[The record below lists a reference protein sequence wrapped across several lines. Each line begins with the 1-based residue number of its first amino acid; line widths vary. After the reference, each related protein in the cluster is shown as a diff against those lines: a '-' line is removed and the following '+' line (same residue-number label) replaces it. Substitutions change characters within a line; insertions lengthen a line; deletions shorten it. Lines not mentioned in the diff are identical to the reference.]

1 MKIKKERGKD
11 DDKGSVDDRNSNTQ
25 ATTEL

>member
-11 DDKGSVDDRNSNTQ
+11 DDKGSVDDKNSYVNTT
-25 ATTEL
+25 AE